1 MRFQLAHTHAYPGCR
16 VKIAEADVGDENVV
30 EFSDG
35 VIVACRHVREG
46 TGIVLTIAAYTT
58 ARGTAIG
65 EKSWILLPDP
75 AKGDW
80 KIKARAPEDV
90 TSGTED

>member
-16 VKIAEADVGDENVV
+16 VKIAEADVEDENLV
-30 EFSDG
+30 EFTDG
-35 VIVACRHVREG
+35 VVVTCRHRREDSR
-46 TGIVLTIAAYTT
+46 IVLTIAAHRT

-65 EKSWILLPDP
+65 EKSWILLPDT

-80 KIKARAPEDV
+80 KIKAKVPEGA
-90 TSGTED
+90 TGGTED

>member
-35 VIVACRHVREG
+35 VVVACRHRREDSR
-46 TGIVLTIAAYTT
+46 IVLTIAAYTT

-65 EKSWILLPDP
+65 GKSWILVPDP

-80 KIKARAPEDV
+80 KIQARVPEGAARD
-90 TSGTED
+90 TED